1 MTGSG
6 SWKRQGGRGGGER
19 GERGEG
25 EGREERGGGEWER
38 VRKVRGWKRWEG
50 ERVSDT
56 KRGQFVFLLHK
67 SIALGGKKFRV
78 LLSKLPQ

>member
-1 MTGSG
+1 MGVG
-6 SWKRQGGRGGGER
+6 RGRGGEGEGER

-25 EGREERGGGEWER
+25 EGREGRGGGGWER
-38 VRKVRGWKRWEG
+38 VRMVRGWKRWEG
-50 ERVSDT
+50 ERASDT